1 MTCVDMHKGLEQM
14 QVRDKGLRPGVQH
27 QRWKKKSP
35 PQHVLEFEVWVRG
48 RTKDKLE
55 RVVACADL

>member
-1 MTCVDMHKGLEQM
+1 MHKGLEQT
-14 QVRDKGLRPGVQH
+14 QVRDKGLDLGFSIRDGK
-27 QRWKKKSP
+27 RRA